1 MVTFISLHSIEG
13 SGTKLVK
20 SSKRLSFRKC
30 VDLALKDI
38 EDFLQNGGQVAVS
51 NLIYIFT

>member
-1 MVTFISLHSIEG
+1 MVTFISLRSIEG

-20 SSKRLSFRKC
+20 SSKLLSFRKC